1 MSEQVVTM
9 NTFRIR
15 PAHEKSEKRG
25 TQYCAH
31 PGQVDSFACWISL
44 QDGHQFFERM
54 SPFALFLCTLD
65 PFVLFLCTLDP
76 FVLFLCTLDPFVL
89 FLCTLDPF
97 VLFLCTLDEAYGD
110 HLKCVE
116 IRTSNFYELVLTGTE
131 HCRMPLLRWRSSLH
145 RTRVYCH
152 AVAPSTPIG
161 SLG

>member
-54 SPFALFLCTLD
+54 SPFA
-65 PFVLFLCTLDP
+65 
-76 FVLFLCTLDPFVL
+76 LFLCTLDPFVL